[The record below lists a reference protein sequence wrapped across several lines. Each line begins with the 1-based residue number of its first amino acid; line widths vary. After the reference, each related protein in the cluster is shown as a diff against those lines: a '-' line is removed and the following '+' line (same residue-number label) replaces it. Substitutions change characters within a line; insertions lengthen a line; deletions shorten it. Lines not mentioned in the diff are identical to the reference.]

1 MENAGYLRV
10 LAFWSGAPGSVI
22 HHRLRAECDS
32 KSDVFDAQI
41 RDLCLGLY
49 ERACRHEL
57 AGWRVHPLLLLA
69 LIIVRDQ
76 FPRNMFRD
84 SLRAFESDGIALDGA
99 RRMTAMHWNERLNA
113 HERQF
118 AYLPFEHAEQL
129 EAQKASMPYF
139 DRLADACGSQDLL
152 EWSRKHYV
160 IVERFG
166 RFPHR
171 NTVLGREPT
180 PEEIEFLQGPD
191 SRF

>member
-69 LIIVRDQ
+69 LIIVREQ
-76 FPRNMFRD
+76 FPQIG
-84 SLRAFESDGIALDGA
+84 RA
-99 RRMTAMHWNERLNA
+99 H
-113 HERQF
+113 
-118 AYLPFEHAEQL
+118 
-129 EAQKASMPYF
+129 
-139 DRLADACGSQDLL
+139 
-152 EWSRKHYV
+152 V
-160 IVERFG
+160 
-166 RFPHR
+166 
-171 NTVLGREPT
+171 
-180 PEEIEFLQGPD
+180 
-191 SRF
+191 

>member
-1 MENAGYLRV
+1 MENAGYTRV
-10 LAFWSGAPGSVI
+10 LDFWFGAPGSAI
-22 HHRLRAECDS
+22 RGRPRAEWFR

-41 RDLCLGLY
+41 RDRFLGLY
-49 ERACRHEL
+49 ERARRHEL
-57 AGWRVHPLLLLA
+57 VEWRVSPLSLLA
-69 LIIVRDQ
+69 LIIVCDQ

-84 SLRAFESDGIALDGA
+84 SPRAFESDGIALDGA
-99 RRMTAMHWNERLNA
+99 RRMTAMHWDDRLNA

-129 EAQKASMPYF
+129 EAQKASMF
-139 DRLADACGSQDLL
+139 HFGRLADEHGSHDLL
-152 EWSRKHYV
+152 EWARKHYV

-171 NTVLGREPT
+171 NAVLGRAPT